1 LSQGENFQKVL
12 LMGLGASG
20 KSSIKSVVFEGKSL
34 ESVKDYSATIN
45 YSRSTKNIIDSA
57 FQIIDCGGQELFLSS
72 FIGDQAKFIF
82 SGVSILIWVV
92 DLSNFDQ
99 VSTGKFYFD
108 HAVNRLV
115 EYSPNAV
122 VFCFF
127 HKADMIIDKMH
138 DEIYENMKTYFT
150 PPESIKTL
158 AVHYMLTS
166 IYDHTIFLAVGD
178 MIRTLIVKDSTANSM
193 SETIQAFVKKNSE
206 IMGITLFN
214 KDGLPLFTQG
224 TMVNQA
230 LQPSDLI
237 SSNHVRTLNEFT
249 RSSAFKMSLET
260 DLYFYIF
267 YKVSNELILSL
278 ITQKTLP
285 LQFVFLKT
293 AEIADVLT
301 KVV

>member
-1 LSQGENFQKVL
+1 
-12 LMGLGASG
+12 MGLGASG

-45 YSRSTKNIIDSA
+45 YSRSTTNIIDSA

-72 FIGDQAKFIF
+72 FIGDQAEFIF
-82 SGVSILIWVV
+82 SSVSILIWVV

-108 HAVNRLV
+108 HAINRLV

-127 HKADMIIDKMH
+127 HKSDTIISKMH
-138 DEIYENMKTYFT
+138 EEIYENMKTYFT
-150 PPESIKTL
+150 PPEIIK
-158 AVHYMLTS
+158 VHYMLTS
-166 IYDHTIFLAVGD
+166 IYDHSIFLAVGD
-178 MIRTLIVKDSTANSM
+178 MIRTLIVKDSTANSI
-193 SETIQAFVKKNSE
+193 SEAIQAFVKKNNE
-206 IMGITLFN
+206 ILGLTLSN
-214 KDGLPLFTQG
+214 KDGLPVFTQG
-224 TMVNQA
+224 TMANQV
-230 LQPSDLI
+230 LQSTDVI

-267 YKVSNELILSL
+267 HKVNSELILSL
-278 ITQKTLP
+278 ITEKTLP
-285 LQFVFLKT
+285 LQFVLLKT
-293 AEIADVLT
+293 AEIADVL
-301 KVV
+301 KKLI

>member
-1 LSQGENFQKVL
+1 MSTGENFQKVL

-45 YSRSTKNIIDSA
+45 YSRSTTNIIDSA

-72 FIGDQAKFIF
+72 FIGDQAEFIF
-82 SGVSILIWVV
+82 SSVSILIWVV

-108 HAVNRLV
+108 HAINRLV

-127 HKADMIIDKMH
+127 HKSDTIISKMH
-138 DEIYENMKTYFT
+138 EEIYENMKTYFT
-150 PPESIKTL
+150 PPEIIK
-158 AVHYMLTS
+158 VHYMLTS
-166 IYDHTIFLAVGD
+166 IYDHSIFLAVGD
-178 MIRTLIVKDSTANSM
+178 MIRTLIVKDSTANSI
-193 SETIQAFVKKNSE
+193 SEAIQAFVKKNNE
-206 IMGITLFN
+206 ILGLTLSN
-214 KDGLPLFTQG
+214 KDGLPVFTQG
-224 TMVNQA
+224 TMANQV
-230 LQPSDLI
+230 LQSTDVI

-267 YKVSNELILSL
+267 HKVNSELILSL
-278 ITQKTLP
+278 ITEKTLP
-285 LQFVFLKT
+285 LQFVLLKT
-293 AEIADVLT
+293 AEIADVL
-301 KVV
+301 KKLI

>member
-1 LSQGENFQKVL
+1 MSSSENFQKVL

-20 KSSIKSVVFEGKSL
+20 KSSIKSIVFEGKSL

-72 FIGDQAKFIF
+72 FIGDQAEFIF
-82 SGVSILIWVV
+82 NGVSILIWVV

-108 HAVNRLV
+108 HAVNRLL

-122 VFCFF
+122 VFCFL
-127 HKADMIIDKMH
+127 HKSDMIIDKMH

-150 PPESIKTL
+150 PPEIIK
-158 AVHYMLTS
+158 VHYVLTS
-166 IYDHTIFLAVGD
+166 IYDHSIFLAVGD

-193 SETIQAFVKKNSE
+193 SETIQAFAKKNNE

-230 LQPSDLI
+230 FQPSDLI

-249 RSSAFKMSLET
+249 RSSAFKISLET
-260 DLYFYIF
+260 DLHFYIF
-267 YKVSNELILSL
+267 HKVNSDLILSL

-285 LQFVFLKT
+285 LQFVLLKT
-293 AEIADVLT
+293 SEIADVINKL
-301 KVV
+301 V